1 MATTTPLP
9 VILSDISDVLTI
21 KNALYLS
28 GGAIVLRVSYWLYWP
43 LRKLFSPLRH
53 LPGPKNE
60 SLMFGNLKRIFAA
73 PNSVVHEAW
82 VEEYGPTYVYRGF
95 ASSYR
100 LYTLDPRALTFIMT
114 QTNSFPKPENVRRSL
129 ADVLGEGLLF
139 AESDAHKRQR
149 RIMNPSF
156 GPPQIRDLVPIF
168 WERSNKLRDIWLDDI
183 KSASEGSTV
192 INVLPWLSRAT
203 LDIIGVAGFDY
214 HFNSLEDEKDEL
226 STAFMKVFEAGQ
238 QFSMLT
244 IIRSF
249 IPFLRFLQNERSR
262 GLAVSMATMR
272 RIGMKLINEKK
283 EALTQDFKTGS
294 TTHGRDLLTL
304 LIKSNMAYEN
314 EGQRMSDDEVL
325 GQIST
330 FLTAGHETTSTST
343 TWALY
348 ALAKHPNVQQKLRQ
362 EIIEAGLGDEP
373 SMAELDKLPYLDK
386 VIREC
391 LRVHPAVPST
401 VREATGEINI
411 PLSQSLKDKRGVQRN
426 YVTVQSGDAIFIP
439 ILAMNRAKAIWGED
453 AREFRQVFFNDTI
466 ASLIEP
472 ETTGL
477 NVGMIFLNPSRIC
490 QGCGAI

>member
-1 MATTTPLP
+1 
-9 VILSDISDVLTI
+9 
-21 KNALYLS
+21 
-28 GGAIVLRVSYWLYWP
+28 
-43 LRKLFSPLRH
+43 
-53 LPGPKNE
+53 
-60 SLMFGNLKRIFAA
+60 
-73 PNSVVHEAW
+73 
-82 VEEYGPTYVYRGF
+82 
-95 ASSYR
+95 
-100 LYTLDPRALTFIMT
+100 
-114 QTNSFPKPENVRRSL
+114 
-129 ADVLGEGLLF
+129 
-139 AESDAHKRQR
+139 
-149 RIMNPSF
+149 MNPSF

-168 WERSNKLRDIWLDDI
+168 WEKSNKLRDIWLDDI
-183 KSASEGSTV
+183 KTSSEGSTV

-262 GLAVSMATMR
+262 GLAMSMATMR

-362 EIIEAGLGDEP
+362 EIVEAGLGDEP

-401 VREATGEINI
+401 VREATDEINI
-411 PLSQSLKDKRGVQRN
+411 PLSQSLKDKRGVQRS

-453 AREFRQVFFNDTI
+453 AREFRQAFF
-466 ASLIEP
+466 
-472 ETTGL
+472 
-477 NVGMIFLNPSRIC
+477 MIP
-490 QGCGAI
+490 

>member
-1 MATTTPLP
+1 MTRQT
-9 VILSDISDVLTI
+9 LSPNPKTFGGVLQTYWGKVCSSQNQMLISDS
-21 KNALYLS
+21 A
-28 GGAIVLRVSYWLYWP
+28 VSWY
-43 LRKLFSPLRH
+43 
-53 LPGPKNE
+53 
-60 SLMFGNLKRIFAA
+60 
-73 PNSVVHEAW
+73 
-82 VEEYGPTYVYRGF
+82 
-95 ASSYR
+95 
-100 LYTLDPRALTFIMT
+100 
-114 QTNSFPKPENVRRSL
+114 
-129 ADVLGEGLLF
+129 
-139 AESDAHKRQR
+139 
-149 RIMNPSF
+149 
-156 GPPQIRDLVPIF
+156 RDLFLSSSSISNCPIPESFLWSTADKGSRAYF

-304 LIKSNMAYEN
+304 LIKSNGLRKRGPEDVRRRGTWPY
-314 EGQRMSDDEVL
+314 DDFIE
-325 GQIST
+325 IST

-411 PLSQSLKDKRGVQRN
+411 PLSQSLKDKRAFRGTMSRN
-426 YVTVQSGDAIFIP
+426 
-439 ILAMNRAKAIWGED
+439 
-453 AREFRQVFFNDTI
+453 
-466 ASLIEP
+466 
-472 ETTGL
+472 
-477 NVGMIFLNPSRIC
+477 
-490 QGCGAI
+490 